1 MTEFPIEL
9 LVALVGGGFA
19 LIGTLGGAFLGA
31 YLNRRSA
38 VETAREM
45 AEIERFKYT
54 QDRIWDFRK
63 ESYTTILASL
73 KEASLNADRVN
84 EGYHD
89 EQSHPEIYHAS
100 DAHKTFAQA
109 SWESWSKSKEAFEKG
124 RLTLSNDFVEAF
136 GAIADHLSAVS
147 ENDLP
152 PEQAWRE
159 AEAFRNGHRRL
170 LGIALNEIA
179 PNKPL
184 KPQSGS
190 N

>member
-9 LVALVGGGFA
+9 LVALVGGGMA
-19 LIGTLGGAFLGA
+19 LIGTILGA
-31 YLNRRSA
+31 YLNQRSA
-38 VETAREM
+38 VNTAREM

-63 ESYTTILASL
+63 ESYTAILASL

-100 DAHKTFAQA
+100 DACKTLVQA
-109 SWESWSKSKEAFEKG
+109 SWEAWSRSKEAFEKG
-124 RLTLSNDFVEAF
+124 RLTLSNDFVEGF
-136 GAIADHLSAVS
+136 GAIADDLSAVS
-147 ENDLP
+147 EHDLP
-152 PEQAWRE
+152 PEQAWKE

-170 LGIALNEIA
+170 LVIALNEIA

-184 KPQSGS
+184 KPQSDG